1 MTQARVRPELF
12 ADWADMG
19 LRNLEGEKLNWVP
32 KAEWVTAVCCDVGLG
47 VYVLTE
53 DDDYYFTTDS
63 IDLEFRREG

>member
-1 MTQARVRPELF
+1 MTQARVRPGLF
-12 ADWADMG
+12 ANWVDMG

-32 KAEWVTAVCCDVGLG
+32 KAEWVNAVCCDVCLG